1 MHYDLTDSLCGSS
14 SATNGG
20 AIGTGYTVCMH
31 EKGPQEPP
39 EHTSEHVKYQT
50 FLGVCPQTL
59 LTHPFCGAPV
69 FIFALPPSQS
79 SQWPWVAGLKGGM
92 GEVVGF
98 RHRVAAVI
106 GP

>member
-1 MHYDLTDSLCGSS
+1 MILQIGSVV
-14 SATNGG
+14 AAVPPTVGGG
-20 AIGTGYTVCMH
+20 AIGAGYTVCMH

-69 FIFALPPSQS
+69 FIFALPPPQS
-79 SQWPWVAGLKGGM
+79 S
-92 GEVVGF
+92 
-98 RHRVAAVI
+98 R
-106 GP
+106 